1 MAQNNVNAPEQD
13 LNEIMRLRR
22 EKLAALKES
31 GNDPYQVMKYD
42 FDCDSV
48 TIKNDYDAFE
58 G

>member
-1 MAQNNVNAPEQD
+1 MAQNNINNAEQD

-42 FDCDSV
+42 FNSDSV
-48 TIKNDYDAFE
+48 TIKNN
-58 G
+58 